1 MHIKICLAL
10 LTAFLGIVGCYA
22 QKVKTVHGEY
32 IYHAPENVS
41 IEEARRIALERAK
54 IQALGDE
61 FGTLVTQHN
70 STYVN
75 NVDGKTTTDFSSLS
89 GSDVKGEWIETTS
102 DPSYNISY
110 EQGMLVVKCTVEGKA
125 REITSAGIE
134 LMAKVLKNGV
144 DDCQE
149 SNTFK
154 NGDNLYLAF
163 QSPAKGYLAVYL
175 VTPSNKAYCLLPYQS
190 STEGVVSVNAN
201 KRYVFFSQ
209 EEAEASEKDAVDEYT
224 MTCDNAAETNFIHI
238 IFSPHQFVKPLDNSV
253 DGLPRE
259 LSFDNFQKWT
269 AKNKTKDPLMQV
281 SVKSIT
287 ITP

>member
-10 LTAFLGIVGCYA
+10 LTAFLGIASCYA

-41 IEEARRIALERAK
+41 LEEARRIALDRAK

-89 GSDVKGEWIETTS
+89 GSDVKGEWIETTG
-102 DPSYNISY
+102 DPSYSISY

-134 LMAKVLKNGV
+134 LMTKVLKNGV
-144 DDCQE
+144 DDSQE
-149 SNTFK
+149 SDKFK
-154 NGDNLYLAF
+154 SGDDLYLAF

-190 STEGVVSVNAN
+190 SAEGVVSVNAN

-209 EEAEASEKDAVDEYT
+209 KEAEASGKETVDEYT
-224 MTCDNAAETNFIHI
+224 MTCDNAAETDFIHI
-238 IFSPHQFVKPLDNSV
+238 IFSPHQFVKPLDNSA

-259 LSFDNFQKWT
+259 LSFENFQKWT
-269 AKNKTKDPLMQV
+269 VKNKTKDPLMQV
-281 SVKSIT
+281 VVKSIT

>member
-1 MHIKICLAL
+1 
-10 LTAFLGIVGCYA
+10 
-22 QKVKTVHGEY
+22 
-32 IYHAPENVS
+32 
-41 IEEARRIALERAK
+41 
-54 IQALGDE
+54 
-61 FGTLVTQHN
+61 
-70 STYVN
+70 
-75 NVDGKTTTDFSSLS
+75 
-89 GSDVKGEWIETTS
+89 
-102 DPSYNISY
+102 
-110 EQGMLVVKCTVEGKA
+110 MLVVKCTVEGKA

-209 EEAEASEKDAVDEYT
+209 KEAEASEKDAVDEYT